1 GQCQRDR
8 ARLRP
13 ARWKTRVASAGH
25 GWPHRGND
33 TRRRQMAVAARG
45 EPRQGNTADAGT
57 DRRPAH
63 RLRRARHDGVPAQSD
78 GGAVMTTAQ
87 VEARAGTEP
96 RTIDITVTGEIDL
109 SNVDHVREEIYRVIA
124 NDLVLVR
131 LDLNHVTYLDS
142 SGLRILRSA
151 ERRVGAAG

>member
-1 GQCQRDR
+1 
-8 ARLRP
+8 
-13 ARWKTRVASAGH
+13 
-25 GWPHRGND
+25 
-33 TRRRQMAVAARG
+33 
-45 EPRQGNTADAGT
+45 
-57 DRRPAH
+57 
-63 RLRRARHDGVPAQSD
+63 
-78 GGAVMTTAQ
+78 MTTAQ

-142 SGLRILRSA
+142 SGLRILFALADRLHLLQA
-151 ERRVGAAG
+151 ELAVIADRGTAARRIVELAGFDSVATLKP